1 MIDIVGYGFAVLM
14 GVVLGLLGGGG
25 SLLTVP
31 ILVYLFKI
39 PAITAT
45 GYSLV
50 IVAGTSLF
58 GAIPY
63 LRQTLVDFKIAALF
77 AVPSMIGVFS
87 ARKWLLPALPEEMTV
102 GLFSFTNDQFVLVIF
117 AVLVLIISVFM
128 LKKKSGVK
136 KAGPS
141 RFPKW
146 SFPIVVGVEGLFVG
160 IVTGFV
166 GAGGGFMIVPALMF
180 FANLPLRNAIATSL
194 VIISLK
200 SFVGFWGDVSSGVT
214 FDWVFL
220 MSFIAVTSL
229 GVVLGAI
236 VNKKIPVEWLRKGFA
251 YLVMVMGVFIILKE
265 VY

>member
-1 MIDIVGYGFAVLM
+1 MEVLGYGFAILM
-14 GVVLGLLGGGG
+14 GMVLGLLGGGG

-31 ILVYLFKI
+31 ILVYLFKM

-50 IVAGTSLF
+50 VVAGTSLF

-63 LRQTLVDFKIAALF
+63 IRQKLVDFKIAAVF
-77 AVPSMIGVFS
+77 AVPSMVGVFS
-87 ARKWLLPALPEEMTV
+87 SRKWLLPALPAEMSI
-102 GLFSFTNDQFVLVIF
+102 GFISFTKDQFILVVF
-117 AVLVLIISVFM
+117 AVLVLIISGFM
-128 LKKKSGVK
+128 LKKKSSVNSDV
-136 KAGPS
+136 PS

-146 SFPIVVGVEGLFVG
+146 AFPIIVGVEGLLVG
-160 IVTGFV
+160 VVTGFV

-180 FANLPLRNAIATSL
+180 FANLPLRKAIATSL

-200 SFVGFWGDVSSGVT
+200 SFVGFLGDISSGVT
-214 FDWVFL
+214 FDWIFL
-220 MSFIAVTSL
+220 MSFISCTSF
-229 GVVLGAI
+229 GVVLGAFI
-236 VNKKIPVEWLRKGFA
+236 SKKVPVEWLRKGFA